1 VISPRFGVWSR
12 NATRARRISDV
23 RDPQLKAATTER
35 PTCTRWELVAG
46 ALFVGLLTLI
56 FFGSILTGKTLSNV
70 PSTQQLNAPW
80 RGVSKPLIF
89 FPQADQANL
98 YYPHTVLE
106 TNAWRSGTMPF
117 WNPYSLGGVPLLANG
132 QSGIAYPIR
141 IVLAL
146 VVSPLINHDLIVVLH
161 VFLSGF
167 FMFLL
172 LKELRLR
179 LLPALLGSAAW
190 MFAGWNSGLMNTEV
204 TLIATTWLPAAL
216 FLIHRASRTRSWR
229 TAAAAGIPL
238 GLMALGGQLQLVAIA
253 FGVCGI
259 YAAALALKSA
269 IQWRTPLQFNPAR
282 LAYPVWTLGIGAGL
296 AAVTLLPTALYVGEG
311 GRQAPSY
318 PDFVRNHTMAVD
330 VFRHVFSGGPAT
342 PPTLVYLGMFV
353 GLIPIFLAFVGCLLR
368 RPGAALG
375 RWLAIGTFLVAVGVR
390 GVTRVAY
397 YLIPGV
403 SRLSSTGQAMW
414 LFDFGVIL
422 LAAIGLDAVLEWS
435 VRAARR
441 LHSRQPALARWSP
454 RVAIVLAVLAV
465 GGTAWQLMD
474 YAWYLNPPFTP
485 RTQGTAFFPT
495 TPAISAIQRDR
506 RQRSAAAPQRL
517 IGFNALVANQS
528 VALNLEDADGY
539 DSVVSNRVR
548 SLWYVVEGLPV
559 DAAINQQKQ
568 NTALGFSSGFS
579 SSFITIFR
587 PATTRFALLARVGI
601 TTIIADPATAEALLS
616 NPLRSAPLQL
626 KPIYLGG
633 DASVLNLIG
642 SQPRAWVVHEAD
654 VASSASDALRR
665 FAATNFDYR
674 SRMLVE
680 PDAGLGNSGGV
691 SRRGTG
697 PSTIATRTS
706 LTPNGTGFTVR
717 TGRPGWIVMADNYAP
732 GWHVTVNGRDAKLV
746 RADYTLRAVAVPAGR
761 SHVALRYRP
770 PGFALGLIIS
780 GITLV
785 SLLILAVGTL
795 RGGGRRKRSSAKR
808 QRDDRDIATRQPAE
822 DDPSHSSSPS

>member
-1 VISPRFGVWSR
+1 VTSPRFGAR
-12 NATRARRISDV
+12 TFNAMRARRIGHV
-23 RDPQLKAATTER
+23 RAHEPEPATTEG

-56 FFGSILTGKTLSNV
+56 FFGSILTGKTLSNI

-80 RGVSKPLIF
+80 RGVEKPSFF

-98 YYPHTVLE
+98 YYPQTVLE

-132 QSGIAYPIR
+132 QSGVAYPVR

-146 VVSPLINHDLIVVLH
+146 VVSPLINHDVIVVLH

-172 LKELRLR
+172 LKEFRLR
-179 LLPALLGSAAW
+179 LLPALLGAAAW

-216 FLIHRASRTRSWR
+216 LLIHRASRTRSWR

-259 YAAALALKSA
+259 YAAALAVKPLR
-269 IQWRTPLQFNPAR
+269 QWRTRWPFDRAR
-282 LAYPVWTLGIGAGL
+282 LAYPMLTLGIAGGL
-296 AAVTLLPTALYVGEG
+296 AAVTLLPTALYVGQG

-318 PDFVRNHTMAVD
+318 PDFVRNHTMSVD
-330 VFRHVFSGGPAT
+330 VFSHVFSGGPAT

-353 GLIPIFLAFVGCLLR
+353 GLIPIFLAFVGCLRR

-375 RWLAIGTFLVAVGVR
+375 RWLAIGTFLVAIGAR

-397 YLIPGV
+397 YLVPGV

-414 LFDFGVIL
+414 LFDFGVVL

-435 VRAARR
+435 VRAARK
-441 LHSRQPALARWSP
+441 LHARQPTLARWSP
-454 RVAIVLAVLAV
+454 RVAVVLAVLAV

-485 RTQGTAFFPT
+485 KTQRSAFFPT
-495 TPAISAIQRDR
+495 TPAISAVQRDR
-506 RQRSAAAPQRL
+506 AQRSAAEPQRL
-517 IGFNALVANQS
+517 IGFSALVANQS
-528 VALNLEDADGY
+528 VVFGLEDADGY

-548 SLWYVVEGLPV
+548 SLWYVIEGLPV
-559 DAAINQQKQ
+559 DAAINQQKLI
-568 NTALGFSSGFS
+568 TSLGFGSGFS
-579 SSFITIFR
+579 ASFITIFQ
-587 PATTRFALLARVGI
+587 AAKTRFALLPRVGI
-601 TTIIADPATAEALLS
+601 TTIIADSPTAGALLS
-616 NPLRSAPLQL
+616 NPLMSAPLQL
-626 KPIYLGG
+626 KPIYFGG

-642 SQPRAWVVHEAD
+642 SDPRAWVVHEAD
-654 VASSASDALRR
+654 VAPNASDALRR
-665 FAATNFDYR
+665 FTATNFDYR
-674 SRMLVE
+674 SRMVVE
-680 PDAGLGNSGGV
+680 PDVGLGNSGRV

-697 PSTIATRTS
+697 PSTIATRDA
-706 LTPNGTGFTVR
+706 LTPNGTTFTVR
-717 TGRPGWIVMADNYAP
+717 TGSPGWLVMADMYAP

-746 RADYTLRAVAVPAGR
+746 RSDYTLRAVAIPAGR
-761 SHVALRYRP
+761 SRVALSYRP
-770 PGFALGLIIS
+770 PGFALGLVIS

-785 SLLILAVGTL
+785 SVVTLAVSTRL
-795 RGGGRRKRSSAKR
+795 RGRRKRSSRRR
-808 QRDDRDIATRQPAE
+808 QRDDRDIATRCPTE
-822 DDPSHSSSPS
+822 DGASHSSSPS